1 MGRRHEQNSRGR
13 FVRGEAINPA
23 ALRQARR
30 DAGLTLAETSDGIC
44 SRQALQQFE
53 AGKAR
58 PMPGTLQAVAR
69 RLRIS
74 SDALLA
80 RPRDPREV
88 AMRELEERQRWREL
102 ERLASTTLSD
112 LNVTPR
118 TQAVARF
125 YLGRAILN
133 HEPEEALQELRR
145 ARGQLARLGEPWLA
159 AEARDWEGA
168 ALYLLQ
174 NVDALD
180 VGRDALAR
188 YRVLADRDPGVEAR
202 MLEHIG
208 SYLLHREEVS
218 EALSSYR
225 QAIDVAGSMLN
236 LARLAN
242 IYHGLASGCLRVG
255 ESRKALDYF
264 DRAVH
269 LSRTANEVRGEV
281 SPNLARLENDFGD
294 LLIRTGRWE
303 RAEEMICAALEHF
316 AASGV
321 EAGRAYALLSMGD
334 LRAQQRRLDEALQ
347 WTGQAIELADRL
359 GETVSLALGYQQLG
373 ELSAAQGDASR
384 FESSFTRAF
393 QILAELPERQAESMA
408 RYRRVRAAQSDRQ
421 VSV

>member
-1 MGRRHEQNSRGR
+1 MGRRQAQNSKGR
-13 FVRGEAINPA
+13 FARGEAINPA

-30 DAGLTLAETSDGIC
+30 DAGLTLAETADGIV

-58 PMPGTLQAVAR
+58 PMPGTLQAIAR
-69 RLRIS
+69 RLGIAA
-74 SDALLA
+74 DALLA
-80 RPRDPREV
+80 RPHDPREV
-88 AMRELEERQRWREL
+88 AMRELEEKQRWREL
-102 ERLASTTLSD
+102 ERLAAQTLAD

-133 HEPEEALQELRR
+133 AEPEEALRELRR
-145 ARGQLARLGEPWLA
+145 ARGQLAKLGEPWLA

-174 NVDALD
+174 DVTALD

-208 SYLLHREEVS
+208 SYQLQREEVG
-218 EALSSYR
+218 EALGSYR

-269 LSRTANEVRGEV
+269 FSRTAH
-281 SPNLARLENDFGD
+281 DFGD
-294 LLIRTGRWE
+294 LLIRVGRWE
-303 RAEEMICAALEHF
+303 RAEEMICAALDHF
-316 AASGV
+316 AACGIEV
-321 EAGRAYALLSMGD
+321 GRAVALLSMGD
-334 LRAQQRRLDEALQ
+334 LRAQQGRIDEALQ
-347 WTGQAIELADRL
+347 WTNQAIEQADRL

-373 ELSAAQGDASR
+373 EQWAAMGDTDR
-384 FESSFTRAF
+384 FEASFSRAF
-393 QILAELPERQAESMA
+393 ETLADLPEAQAESLA
-408 RYRRVRAAQSDRQ
+408 RYRRVRDARTQHQLGS
-421 VSV
+421 